1 MNPRFTTSSLV
12 AIPPATRHRF
22 TPEAEVTLLQAIK
35 DHPQWTT
42 AREAYGWAWSQ
53 RGLRVAYLTVLRFL
67 DSEGLLVG
75 DTLRSRR
82 LRSTAVQPV
91 PVPAR

>member
-1 MNPRFTTSSLV
+1 MSKLAISSLV
-12 AIPPATRHRF
+12 TLPAPTRHRF
-22 TPEAEVTLLQAIK
+22 TDEAKVIVLQAIK

-82 LRSTAVQPV
+82 LRRHVAQSSS
-91 PVPAR
+91 VPAP

>member
-1 MNPRFTTSSLV
+1 MNTRLTTPSLV

-22 TPEAEVTLLQAIK
+22 TAEAKATLLQAIK
-35 DHPQWTT
+35 AHPQWTT

-67 DSEGLLVG
+67 DAEGLLVG

-82 LRSTAVQPV
+82 LRRHVAQST
-91 PVPAR
+91 PVPAP

>member
-1 MNPRFTTSSLV
+1 MNKLAISSLV
-12 AIPPATRHRF
+12 TLPAPTRHRF
-22 TPEAEVTLLQAIK
+22 TPEAKVTLLQAIK

-82 LRSTAVQPV
+82 LRRHVAQSNS
-91 PVPAR
+91 VPAP